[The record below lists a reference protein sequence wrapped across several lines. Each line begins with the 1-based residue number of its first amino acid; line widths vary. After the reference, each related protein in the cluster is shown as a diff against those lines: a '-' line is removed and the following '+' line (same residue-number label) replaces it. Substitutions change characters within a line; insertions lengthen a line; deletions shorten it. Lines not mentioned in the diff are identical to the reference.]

1 MSDFRKAKIIV
12 TAAYKNGEVL
22 KQDHAIP
29 ARVEVTSIP
38 GSDKF
43 RELSLRLAVDNSLVE
58 ELLEGV
64 CSGHVFLSIEQM
76 LTAAER
82 ETQS

>member
-1 MSDFRKAKIIV
+1 MSDFRKAKIVV
-12 TAAYKNGEVL
+12 TAAYKNGEIL

-29 ARVEVTSIP
+29 ARVELINIP
-38 GSDKF
+38 GNEKF
-43 RELSLRLAVDNSLVE
+43 RELNLRLAVDNSFSE

-76 LTAAER
+76 LTPADR
-82 ETQS
+82 ETKS